1 MISTVNNRAVNLADV
16 PQLGADDFY
25 ETVSERLKTEGAR
38 CVAYFAAEEQN
49 ALTLYCG
56 IADDVSGE
64 ISLAKTQT
72 SIAGKIQS
80 FTPEHNAMHVYE
92 REMHEQFGL
101 HFAGHPWLKPL
112 RYAEDRFDKTKIPD
126 TYPFFSIDS
135 EELHEVGVGPIH
147 AGIIEPGHFRFIC
160 RGEKV
165 LHLEI
170 VLGYQHRGVE
180 RMMRGNPDLRKM
192 LMAEQIAGDSTVAHA
207 LAYVAALESVA
218 GFMPDGKLQLER
230 CLALELERI
239 AVHIADTS
247 ALCMDV
253 SYQLG
258 QVACEA
264 LRTIVI
270 NTLQLWCGNR
280 FAKGLIRPLGT
291 NCGVDGGLCRQIRK
305 NINETVRRYR
315 EITSKILS
323 LPSVLARF
331 EDIGILT
338 AEQAKLAGM
347 TGMTARASGL
357 ASDVRKTHPFLYF
370 TALSHEIVAEN
381 NGDVLARLKQRFVE
395 VEQSYR
401 LVSKFLNLLEQS
413 DGLAQRP
420 DYSPQLKPQ
429 QICCSLTEGW
439 RGEICH
445 TIITDRQ
452 GHIAQYKIKDP
463 SLHNWMG
470 LALAVRNQDISDFPI
485 CNKSFS
491 LSYCGH
497 DL

>member
-1 MISTVNNRAVNLADV
+1 
-16 PQLGADDFY
+16 
-25 ETVSERLKTEGAR
+25 
-38 CVAYFAAEEQN
+38 
-49 ALTLYCG
+49 
-56 IADDVSGE
+56 
-64 ISLAKTQT
+64 
-72 SIAGKIQS
+72 
-80 FTPEHNAMHVYE
+80 
-92 REMHEQFGL
+92 
-101 HFAGHPWLKPL
+101 
-112 RYAEDRFDKTKIPD
+112 
-126 TYPFFSIDS
+126 
-135 EELHEVGVGPIH
+135 
-147 AGIIEPGHFRFIC
+147 
-160 RGEKV
+160 
-165 LHLEI
+165 
-170 VLGYQHRGVE
+170 
-180 RMMRGNPDLRKM
+180 
-192 LMAEQIAGDSTVAHA
+192 
-207 LAYVAALESVA
+207 
-218 GFMPDGKLQLER
+218 
-230 CLALELERI
+230 
-239 AVHIADTS
+239 
-247 ALCMDV
+247 
-253 SYQLG
+253 
-258 QVACEA
+258 
-264 LRTIVI
+264 
-270 NTLQLWCGNR
+270 
-280 FAKGLIRPLGT
+280 
-291 NCGVDGGLCRQIRK
+291 
-305 NINETVRRYR
+305 
-315 EITSKILS
+315 
-323 LPSVLARF
+323 
-331 EDIGILT
+331 
-338 AEQAKLAGM
+338 M